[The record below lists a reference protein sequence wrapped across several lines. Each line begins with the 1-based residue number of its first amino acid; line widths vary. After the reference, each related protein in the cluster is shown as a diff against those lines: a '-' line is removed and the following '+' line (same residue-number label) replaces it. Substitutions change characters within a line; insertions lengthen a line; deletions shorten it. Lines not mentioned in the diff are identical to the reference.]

1 MQPEI
6 EEGLRKVH
14 LKLSADLE
22 RWDAELREVY
32 HACTVEL
39 CFGIAC
45 GALLCHKPALSLLV
59 FPVIGAAGGL
69 LSVACLAPRG
79 LKSVLAWR
87 RMQCFARTATE
98 PRAIEFRFRSAG
110 AKAPAAG
117 APRPWAQGSHA
128 DGRAGPAG
136 P

>member
-110 AKAPAAG
+110 GKTAG
-117 APRPWAQGSHA
+117 SWCPTAMGSRQPCGWA
-128 DGRAGPAG
+128 
-136 P
+136 